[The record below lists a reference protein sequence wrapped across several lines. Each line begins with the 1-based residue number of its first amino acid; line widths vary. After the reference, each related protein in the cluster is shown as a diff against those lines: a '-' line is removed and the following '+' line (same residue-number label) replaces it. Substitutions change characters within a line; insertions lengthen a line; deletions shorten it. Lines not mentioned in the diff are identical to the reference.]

1 MFCHKQVY
9 LTNSMFAA
17 VMTAGTWCHGEKLM
31 NWTFVYR
38 APNTVACR
46 LTA

>member
-1 MFCHKQVY
+1 MLCHEQVC

-17 VMTAGTWCHGEKLM
+17 VMTAGTWYRGEKLK